1 MGFLSNDNEGPGIDF
16 DDLYGAWEEVAIRQ
30 AALDRYERA
39 LEELQAMCKKQAYE
53 EDVKRPPMEYLKQ
66 VVHYVGNRPEDKE
79 VIDQL
84 TEEIIRAR
92 ELLTK
97 AKGRLDAM
105 QNTVR
110 VWQTMSANA
119 RKAVIVE

>member
-1 MGFLSNDNEGPGIDF
+1 MGFLGEEGPGIDF
-16 DDLYGAWEEVAIRQ
+16 DDLYGAWQDVAVAQEV
-30 AALDRYERA
+30 LDRYEYA

-53 EDVKRPPMEYLKQ
+53 ESPKKPPMEYLKQ
-66 VVHYVGNRPEDKE
+66 VVHFVGNRPEEKE
-79 VIDQL
+79 VFDAL
-84 TEEIIRAR
+84 REKIITSKRD
-92 ELLTK
+92 LTK